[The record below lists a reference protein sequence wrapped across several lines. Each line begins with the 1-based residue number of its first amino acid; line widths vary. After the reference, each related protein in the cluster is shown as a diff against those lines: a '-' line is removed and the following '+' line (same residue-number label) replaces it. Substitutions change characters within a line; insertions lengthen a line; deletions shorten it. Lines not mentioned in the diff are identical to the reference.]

1 MKIIRSLLLLF
12 ALAAAPAAALDSS
25 QGRLTV
31 TEMAGGLDTPWAFGF
46 LPGGDVL
53 ITEKEGRVLLLSGG
67 ALSDLGGV
75 GPVADVGQ
83 GGLLDLLIPAD
94 FAQTRQVYF
103 TLALD
108 QSRGEGTALAAAR
121 LSEDMQQLT
130 GWEVLYQI
138 APGSNGGRHFGSR
151 LVEGAGGFLYMTV
164 GDRGDRPSAQD
175 RSNENGSVLRLTREG
190 QPAPGNP
197 FADGQ
202 PAIWS
207 YGHRNPQ
214 GAALD
219 LEGQLW
225 VSEHGAR
232 GGDELNLVEP
242 GVNYGWPVISY
253 GRHYSGGKIG
263 EGTAKGGMAQPE
275 FYWDPSIAPS
285 GLMIYSGALWP
296 AWRGDIFTG
305 SLKFGHIARVSGAP
319 LALAEQIEGPQTA
332 RLRDIREA
340 PDGAI
345 WILSAGNGALYRI
358 TP

>member
-1 MKIIRSLLLLF
+1 MLL
-12 ALAAAPAAALDSS
+12 ATNPAHALDSS
-25 QGRLTV
+25 QGQLTV
-31 TEMAGGLDTPWAFGF
+31 TPIIGGLDAPWAFGF
-46 LPGGDVL
+46 LPDGDVL
-53 ITEKEGRVLLLSGG
+53 VTEKDGRVLR
-67 ALSDLGGV
+67 LSDGTLSALGGV
-75 GPVADVGQ
+75 GPVAEVGQ
-83 GGLLDLLIPAD
+83 GGLLDLLIPSD
-94 FAQTRQVYF
+94 FSDSREIYFSLAQ
-103 TLALD
+103 D
-108 QSRGEGTALAAAR
+108 QGRGEGTALARAR
-121 LSEDMQQLT
+121 LEPGADRLT
-130 GWEVLYQI
+130 GWEVLYEI
-138 APGSNGGRHFGSR
+138 AAGSSGGRHFGSR
-151 LVEGAGGFLYMTV
+151 LVEGADGMIYMTV

-175 RSNENGSVLRLTREG
+175 RSNENGTVLRLTRDG
-190 QPAPGNP
+190 SPAPGNP
-197 FADGQ
+197 FTDGQ

-219 LEGQLW
+219 LEGRLW

-232 GGDELNLVEP
+232 GGDELNLVQP

-253 GRHYSGGKIG
+253 GRHYSGDKIG
-263 EGTAKGGMAQPE
+263 EGTTKAGMAQPE

-296 AWRGDIFTG
+296 EWRGDIFTD
-305 SLKFGHIARVSGAP
+305 SLKFGHIARVGGTP
-319 LALAEQIEGPQTA
+319 LALQEVLESSETA